1 MSVIS
6 QFFPSGGGG
15 GGGGNESPTGIKIPQ
30 DGIPVQILGV
40 SGAGGPG
47 GSGGSD
53 GMGGRGALFHTT
65 NYHVQPGCTV
75 PITIGAGG
83 AVGPQ
88 CPCGQGG
95 GGGTTSFNYDI
106 LPISVE
112 GGGGGSK
119 GSPCGCN
126 QYGACPG
133 GTGGGAKFNPGCPGN
148 QQICAG
154 EGKYYQK
161 ITEVESNSL
170 FCWCNGCS
178 WASTQTFKTSDAQ
191 MLKYSWGVKGG
202 FPGLPADKTPSPLG
216 YNICCEG
223 DSGHNAG
230 NTFRYFCMTNPGN
243 MGCPI
248 DRYRCAV
255 CVCTGVAY
263 RSEITGDI
271 NEYGP
276 GCDNTFG
283 YQGGPT
289 AAGCAGGL
297 VIQWATAFGA
307 APPTGFPGATDISP
321 STPGYYTYCF
331 TSSGSIVLP

>member
-1 MSVIS
+1 MTTLS

-15 GGGGNESPTGIKIPQ
+15 GEENESPTGIKIPQ

-75 PITIGAGG
+75 HYYWAGG
-83 AVGPQ
+83 ETGPQ

-119 GSPCGCN
+119 GAHVVVINMGCPVE
-126 QYGACPG
+126 QVEVQ
-133 GTGGGAKFNPGCPGN
+133 KFNPGCPGN
-148 QQICAG
+148 QQICDG

-170 FCWCNGCS
+170 FCWCNDLLV
-178 WASTQTFKTSDAQ
+178 AST
-191 MLKYSWGVKGG
+191 
-202 FPGLPADKTPSPLG
+202 
-216 YNICCEG
+216 
-223 DSGHNAG
+223 
-230 NTFRYFCMTNPGN
+230 
-243 MGCPI
+243 
-248 DRYRCAV
+248 
-255 CVCTGVAY
+255 
-263 RSEITGDI
+263 
-271 NEYGP
+271 
-276 GCDNTFG
+276 
-283 YQGGPT
+283 
-289 AAGCAGGL
+289 
-297 VIQWATAFGA
+297 
-307 APPTGFPGATDISP
+307 
-321 STPGYYTYCF
+321 
-331 TSSGSIVLP
+331 